1 MGRSSIFK
9 WVNITTQKLPHHLN
23 QTFTCLRSDEKSNV
37 VPNAPIVLA
46 WHLDIASLNIQDG
59 LKPQYWKT
67 LIAICFIGNPT
78 ILLRIHSS
86 LLNEGYPPPLRNQ
99 DFEKFWNCRFYC
111 IHQMDSLFEIEF
123 KVLSWLIEKTIVISI
138 ILENKSYWE
147 KMGFSSHFEI
157 TVKNNIPKKMSDS
170 NLSFS
175 TFCVNSPISGKYHNY
190 P

>member
-99 DFEKFWNCRFYC
+99 DFEKFWKYMFCC
-111 IHQMDSLFEIEF
+111 IHQMDSLGIFEKSNSEF
-123 KVLSWLIEKTIVISI
+123 HYIPELIYQFSLLSQIMKVLCRANYRAARRRRRFWDV
-138 ILENKSYWE
+138 
-147 KMGFSSHFEI
+147 F
-157 TVKNNIPKKMSDS
+157 
-170 NLSFS
+170 LSFLRAS
-175 TFCVNSPISGKYHNY
+175 EVLRIDTP